1 MNDSHEDGRNAM
13 DQLDFDR
20 RPQRGGRGWI
30 VAAILLTAGIIIGF
44 VVASDLN
51 WMSNGHAVPDTS
63 SVPLARPVATAPQ
76 PPLSGGGGQTFVEIA
91 KAVKPAVVNIYA
103 TKTGGRGDGQQGV
116 PFDDP
121 FFRKFFG
128 DEFFRRFEQQPKD
141 RKERGLGSGV
151 IVESNGLIITNN
163 HVVGK
168 ADEIRVTLSD
178 KREFKAKLI
187 GTDPKTDVA
196 VVQIDATGLPTVAWA
211 DSDQLEVGEFVLAVG
226 NPFGLTQTVTLGIVS
241 ALGRAAGIAEYE
253 DFIQTDAA
261 INPGNSGG
269 ALVNVRGELVGINTA
284 IFSQSGGNMGIG
296 FAVPSN
302 MAKSIMGQLV
312 QTGKVVRGWLGVS
325 IQELT
330 PELASQFGLG
340 DTKGVLVSDVMDDS
354 PAKKA
359 GFERADVILE
369 YDGKP
374 MDSPTHLRN
383 AVAQTPVGKKVTVKI
398 IRDKK
403 PKTIDLTIGEQPKSM
418 GQSGEED
425 GGESATPTGI
435 LSGLDVHEL
444 NDDLAARYRLK
455 SGERGVIVVRVKP
468 GSQAEELGV
477 REGDII
483 LEVNRQAVTSL
494 KAYEKIAGK
503 LPKDQ
508 AVLILLKRQG
518 RTIYLTL
525 RP

>member
-1 MNDSHEDGRNAM
+1 MNQA
-13 DQLDFDR
+13 DFEHKATRGIR
-20 RPQRGGRGWI
+20 RWL
-30 VAAILLTAGIIIGF
+30 VAGTLLTVGIVIGV
-44 VVASDLN
+44 VVASDLG
-51 WMSNGHAVPDTS
+51 WLPTGHAVPDTS
-63 SVPLARPVATAPQ
+63 PIAPTLPIARPVSTAPQ
-76 PPLSGGGGQTFVEIA
+76 PVLGGGSQTFVDIA
-91 KAVKPAVVNIYA
+91 KSVKPAVVNIYA
-103 TKTGGRGDGQQGV
+103 TKSGRSEGSGTA

-121 FFRKFFG
+121 LFRKFFG
-128 DEFFRRFEQQPKD
+128 DEFFKKFEHPKE

-168 ADEIRVTLSD
+168 ADDIRVTLSD

-196 VVQIDATGLPTVAWA
+196 VVKIDATGLPTVAWA
-211 DSDQLEVGEFVLAVG
+211 DSDKLEVGEFVLAVG

-269 ALVNVRGELVGINTA
+269 ALVNVRAELVGINTA

-302 MAKSIMGQLV
+302 MAQSIMGQLV

-330 PELASQFGLG
+330 PELSSQFGITE
-340 DTKGVLVSDVMDDS
+340 TKGVLVSDVMDDS

-359 GFERADVILE
+359 GFERADVIIE
-369 YDGKP
+369 YDGKS

-383 AVAQTPVGKKVTVKI
+383 AVAQTAVGKKVVVKL

-403 PKTIDLTIGEQPKSM
+403 PKTIDLTIVEQPKSM
-418 GQSGEED
+418 SQSGDED
-425 GGESATPTGI
+425 GGDSATPTGR
-435 LSGLDVHEL
+435 LSSLDVRDLTEEL
-444 NDDLAARYRLK
+444 AGRYGLK
-455 SGERGVIVVRVKP
+455 SSERGVVIVRVKP
-468 GSQAEELGV
+468 GSTAEELGV
-477 REGDII
+477 REGDIV
-483 LEVNRQAVTSL
+483 LEVNRQAVTSV
-494 KAYEKIAGK
+494 KTFERIAGK

-508 AVLILLKRQG
+508 AVLLLLKRQG

>member
-1 MNDSHEDGRNAM
+1 M
-13 DQLDFDR
+13 DHIDFDHKSS
-20 RPQRGGRGWI
+20 QRSRKWL
-30 VAAILLTAGIIIGF
+30 VAATLMTAGIIIGF
-44 VVASDLN
+44 VIASDLG
-51 WMSNGHAVPDTS
+51 WLSNGHAVPDSS
-63 SVPLARPVATAPQ
+63 SVAQPPPIVRPVSTAPQ
-76 PPLSGGGGQTFVEIA
+76 PVLSGSNQTFVEIA
-91 KAVKPAVVNIYA
+91 KSVKPAVVNIYA
-103 TKTGGRGDGQQGV
+103 TKSGHSEGSGTA

-121 FFRKFFG
+121 LFRRFFG
-128 DEFFRRFEQQPKD
+128 DEFFRRFDQPKE
-141 RKERGLGSGV
+141 RKERGLGSGA
-151 IVESNGLIITNN
+151 IVDPNGLIITNN

-196 VVQIDATGLPTVAWA
+196 VVKIDASGLPTVNWA
-211 DSDQLEVGEFVLAVG
+211 DSDKLEVGEFVLAVG

-269 ALVNVRGELVGINTA
+269 PLVNVRGELVGINTA

-302 MAKSIMGQLV
+302 MALSIMNQLV

-330 PELASQFGLG
+330 PELASQFGITE
-340 DTKGVLVSDVMDDS
+340 TKGVLVSDVMDDS

-359 GFERADVILE
+359 GFERADVIVE

-383 AVAQTPVGKKVTVKI
+383 AVAQTPVGKKVTIKF

-403 PKTIDLTIGEQPKSM
+403 PKTVDLAIAEQPKSM
-418 GQSGEED
+418 SQNGETD
-425 GGESATPTGI
+425 GGESATPTGV
-435 LSGLDVHEL
+435 LSSLEVRDLTQEL
-444 NDDLAARYRLK
+444 ASRYGLK
-455 SGERGVIVVRVKP
+455 SSERGVVIVRVKS
-468 GSQAEELGV
+468 GSTAEELGV
-477 REGDII
+477 REGDIV
-483 LEVNRQAVTSL
+483 LEINRQAVASV
-494 KAYEKIAGK
+494 KVFERIAGK

-508 AVLILLKRQG
+508 AVLLLLKRQG

>member
-1 MNDSHEDGRNAM
+1 MN
-13 DQLDFDR
+13 QVDFEHKPPRGMR
-20 RPQRGGRGWI
+20 RWM
-30 VAAILLTAGIIIGF
+30 VAATLLTVGIVIGV
-44 VVASDLN
+44 VVASDLG
-51 WMSNGHAVPDTS
+51 WLPRGHAVPDAS
-63 SVPLARPVATAPQ
+63 SIVPTLPIARPVSTAPQ
-76 PPLSGGGGQTFVEIA
+76 PVLGGGNQTFVDIA
-91 KAVKPAVVNIYA
+91 KSVKPAVVNIYA
-103 TKTGGRGDGQQGV
+103 TKNGRSEGSGTA

-121 FFRKFFG
+121 LFRKFFG
-128 DEFFRRFEQQPKD
+128 DEFFKKFEHPKE

-196 VVQIDATGLPTVAWA
+196 VVKIDATGLPTVAWA
-211 DSDQLEVGEFVLAVG
+211 DSDKLEVGEFVLAVG

-302 MAKSIMGQLV
+302 MAQSIMGQLV

-330 PELASQFGLG
+330 PELSSQFGITE
-340 DTKGVLVSDVMDDS
+340 TKGVLVSDVMDDS

-359 GFERADVILE
+359 GFERADVIIE
-369 YDGKP
+369 YDGKS

-383 AVAQTPVGKKVTVKI
+383 AVAQTPVGKKVAVKL

-403 PKTIDLTIGEQPKSM
+403 PKTIDLTIVEQPKSM
-418 GQSGEED
+418 SQNGDED
-425 GGESATPTGI
+425 GGDAATPTGI
-435 LSGLDVHEL
+435 LSSLDVRDLTEEL
-444 NDDLAARYRLK
+444 AGRYGLK
-455 SGERGVIVVRVKP
+455 SSERGVVIVRVKP
-468 GSQAEELGV
+468 GSTAEELGV
-477 REGDII
+477 REGDIV
-483 LEVNRQAVTSL
+483 LEVNRQAVTSV
-494 KAYEKIAGK
+494 KTFERIAGK
-503 LPKDQ
+503 LSKDQ
-508 AVLILLKRQG
+508 AVLLLLKRQG

>member
-1 MNDSHEDGRNAM
+1 MMN
-13 DQLDFDR
+13 QLDQEQ
-20 RPQRGGRGWI
+20 RPPQGGRKWI
-30 VAAILLTAGIIIGF
+30 VTASLLTAGMIIGF
-44 VVASDLN
+44 VVASDLG
-51 WMSNGHAVPDTS
+51 WLPTGHAVPDAS
-63 SVPLARPVATAPQ
+63 SAPIARPVATAPQ
-76 PPLSGGGGQTFVEIA
+76 PILSGGGGQTFVEIA

-103 TKTGGRGDGQQGV
+103 SKSSGRGEGPHGGGL
-116 PFDDP
+116 DDP
-121 FFRKFFG
+121 LFRKFFG

-302 MAKSIMGQLV
+302 MARSIMGQLV

-325 IQELT
+325 IQDLT
-330 PELASQFGLG
+330 PELASQFGVSE
-340 DTKGVLVSDVMDDS
+340 TKGVLISDVMDDT

-359 GFERADVILE
+359 GFERADVIIE

-374 MDSPTHLRN
+374 MDSSAHLRN
-383 AVAQTPVGKKVTVKI
+383 AVAQTPVGKKVAVKI
-398 IRDKK
+398 LRDKQ
-403 PKTIDLTIGEQPKSM
+403 PKTIELTIAEQPKSM
-418 GQSGEED
+418 TRSGEED
-425 GGESATPTGI
+425 AGDSATPTGV
-435 LSGLDVHEL
+435 LSGLDVREL
-444 NDDLAARYRLK
+444 TEELTSRYGLK
-455 SGERGVIVVRVKP
+455 SGERGVVIVRVKP
-468 GSQAEELGV
+468 GSSAEELGV
-477 REGDII
+477 REGDMIMEI
-483 LEVNRQAVTSL
+483 NRQAVTSV
-494 KAYEKIAGK
+494 KAYERMAGK

-508 AVLILLKRQG
+508 SVLLLLKRQG

>member
-1 MNDSHEDGRNAM
+1 MNTMNQFESSPKP
-13 DQLDFDR
+13 
-20 RPQRGGRGWI
+20 PQGKKSW
-30 VAAILLTAGIIIGF
+30 VVTAALLTAGIIIGF
-44 VVASDLN
+44 VVASDLG
-51 WMSNGHAVPDTS
+51 WLSNGHAVPDSS
-63 SVPLARPVATAPQ
+63 SVAPPPPIVRPVSTAPQ
-76 PPLSGGGGQTFVEIA
+76 PILGGGAQTFVDIA
-91 KAVKPAVVNIYA
+91 KSVKPAVVNIYA
-103 TKTGGRGDGQQGV
+103 TKSGRGEGSGAT

-121 FFRKFFG
+121 LFRKFFG
-128 DEFFRRFEQQPKD
+128 DEFFRKFEHPKEK
-141 RKERGLGSGV
+141 KERGLGSGV
-151 IVESNGLIITNN
+151 IVDSNGLIITNN

-196 VVQIDATGLPTVAWA
+196 VVKIEATGLPSVPWA
-211 DSDQLEVGEFVLAVG
+211 DSDKLEVGEFVLAVG

-302 MAKSIMGQLV
+302 MAQSIMGQLV

-330 PELASQFGLG
+330 PELASQFGITE
-340 DTKGVLVSDVMDDS
+340 TKGVLVSDVMDDS

-359 GFERADVILE
+359 GFERADVIVE

-383 AVAQTPVGKKVTVKI
+383 AVAQTPVGKKVVVKI

-403 PKTIDLTIGEQPKSM
+403 TKTIDLTIVEQPKSM
-418 GQSGEED
+418 SQSGEED
-425 GGESATPTGI
+425 GGDSATPTGI
-435 LSGLDVHEL
+435 LSSVDVRDLNEEL
-444 NDDLAARYRLK
+444 AGRYGLK
-455 SGERGVIVVRVKP
+455 SSERGVVIVRVKP
-468 GSQAEELGV
+468 GSTAEELGV
-477 REGDII
+477 REGDIV
-483 LEVNRQAVTSL
+483 LEVNRQSVTSV
-494 KAYEKIAGK
+494 KAFERIANK

-508 AVLILLKRQG
+508 AVLLLLKRQG

>member
-1 MNDSHEDGRNAM
+1 MYRPDLG
-13 DQLDFDR
+13 QT
-20 RPQRGGRGWI
+20 PQRGGRNWI
-30 VAAILLTAGIIIGF
+30 VAATLLTVGMVIGF

-51 WMSNGHAVPDTS
+51 WLPTGHAVPDAS
-63 SVPLARPVATAPQ
+63 SVPIARPVATAPQ
-76 PPLSGGGGQTFVEIA
+76 PALPGGSGQTFVDIA

-103 TKTGGRGDGQQGV
+103 TKNTGRGEGPHAT

-121 FFRKFFG
+121 FFRRFFG
-128 DEFFRRFEQQPKD
+128 DEFFRKFEQQPKE

-187 GTDPKTDVA
+187 GTDPKTDIA
-196 VVQIDATGLPTVAWA
+196 VVRIDATGLPTVPWA
-211 DSDQLEVGEFVLAVG
+211 DSDRLEVGEFVLAVG

-269 ALVNVRGELVGINTA
+269 PLVNVRGELVGINTA

-302 MAKSIMGQLV
+302 MAQSIMGQLV

-325 IQELT
+325 IQDLT

-359 GFERADVILE
+359 GFERADVIVE

-374 MDSPTHLRN
+374 MDSPAHLRN
-383 AVAQTPVGKKVTVKI
+383 AVAQTAVGKKVTVKI

-403 PKTIDLTIGEQPKSM
+403 PKTIELTIAEQPKSM
-418 GQSGEED
+418 TQASEED
-425 GGESATPTGI
+425 GGESAAPTGV
-435 LSGLDVHEL
+435 LSGLDVREL
-444 NDDLAARYRLK
+444 TEELASRYGLK
-455 SGERGVIVVRVKP
+455 SSERGAVVVRVKP
-468 GSQAEELGV
+468 GTSAEEIGV
-477 REGDII
+477 REGDLIMEI
-483 LEVNRQAVTSL
+483 NREAVTSV

-503 LPKDQ
+503 LPKDHP
-508 AVLILLKRQG
+508 VLLLLKRQG

>member
-1 MNDSHEDGRNAM
+1 MN
-13 DQLDFDR
+13 QVDFERKPPRGMR
-20 RPQRGGRGWI
+20 RWM
-30 VAAILLTAGIIIGF
+30 VAATLLTVGIVIGF
-44 VVASDLN
+44 VVASDLG
-51 WMSNGHAVPDTS
+51 WLPAGHAVPDAS
-63 SVPLARPVATAPQ
+63 SIAPTLPVARPVSTAPQ
-76 PPLSGGGGQTFVEIA
+76 PVLGGGNQTFVDIA
-91 KAVKPAVVNIYA
+91 KSVKPAVVNIYA
-103 TKTGGRGDGQQGV
+103 TKSGRSEGSGTA

-121 FFRKFFG
+121 LFRKFFG
-128 DEFFRRFEQQPKD
+128 DEFFKKYEHPKE

-196 VVQIDATGLPTVAWA
+196 VVKIEATGLPTVAWA
-211 DSDQLEVGEFVLAVG
+211 DSDKLEVGEFVLAVG

-302 MAKSIMGQLV
+302 MAQSIMGQLV

-330 PELASQFGLG
+330 PELSSQFGITE
-340 DTKGVLVSDVMDDS
+340 TKGVLVSDVMDDS

-359 GFERADVILE
+359 GFERADVIIE
-369 YDGKP
+369 YDGKS

-383 AVAQTPVGKKVTVKI
+383 AVAQTAVGKKVVVKI

-403 PKTIDLTIGEQPKSM
+403 PKTIDLTIVEQPKSM
-418 GQSGEED
+418 SQSSDED
-425 GGESATPTGI
+425 GGDSATPTGI
-435 LSGLDVHEL
+435 LSSLDVREL
-444 NDDLAARYRLK
+444 TEELAGRFGLK
-455 SGERGVIVVRVKP
+455 SSERGVVIVRVKP
-468 GSQAEELGV
+468 GSTAEELGV
-477 REGDII
+477 REGDIV
-483 LEVNRQAVTSL
+483 LEVNRQAVTSV
-494 KAYEKIAGK
+494 KTFERIAGK

-508 AVLILLKRQG
+508 AVLLLLKRQG

>member
-1 MNDSHEDGRNAM
+1 MNRF
-13 DQLDFDR
+13 DFG
-20 RPQRGGRGWI
+20 PKSAHGGRSWI
-30 VAAILLTAGIIIGF
+30 LAATLLTAGMIIGF
-44 VVASDLN
+44 VVASDLG
-51 WMSNGHAVPDTS
+51 WLPTGHAVPDAVSTPPAP
-63 SVPLARPVATAPQ
+63 PLAKPVATTPQ
-76 PPLSGGGGQTFVEIA
+76 PILPGGGGQSFVEIA

-103 TKTGGRGDGQQGV
+103 TKSSGRGGGPQGM

-121 FFRKFFG
+121 FFRRFFG
-128 DEFFRRFEQQPKD
+128 DEFFRRFEQQPKE

-151 IVESNGLIITNN
+151 IVDPNGLIITNN

-187 GTDPKTDVA
+187 GNDPKSDIA
-196 VVQIDATGLPTVAWA
+196 VVRIDATGLPTVPWA
-211 DSDQLEVGEFVLAVG
+211 DSDKLEVGEFVLAIG

-302 MAKSIMGQLV
+302 MAQSIMTQLV

-330 PELASQFGLG
+330 PELASQFGVG

-359 GFERADVILE
+359 GFERADVIVE
-369 YDGKP
+369 YDGKS

-383 AVAQTPVGKKVTVKI
+383 AVAQTPVGKRVTVKI

-403 PKTIDLTIGEQPKSM
+403 PKTIELTIAEQPKSM
-418 GQSGEED
+418 AQGGEE
-425 GGESATPTGI
+425 ESDESTTPSGV
-435 LSGLDVHEL
+435 LSSLEVREL
-444 NDDLAARYRLK
+444 NEELAGRYGLK
-455 SGERGVIVVRVKP
+455 ASERGVVVVRVRP
-468 GSQAEELGV
+468 GSTAEELGV

-483 LEVNRQAVTSL
+483 VEVNRQAVPSV
-494 KAYEKIAGK
+494 KAYERIASK

-508 AVLILLKRQG
+508 SVLLLLKRQG

>member
-1 MNDSHEDGRNAM
+1 MNQA
-13 DQLDFDR
+13 DFEHKPPRGMR
-20 RPQRGGRGWI
+20 RWM
-30 VAAILLTAGIIIGF
+30 VAATLLTVGIVIGF
-44 VVASDLN
+44 VVASDLG
-51 WMSNGHAVPDTS
+51 WLPAGHAVPDAS
-63 SVPLARPVATAPQ
+63 SIAPTLPIARPVSTAPQ
-76 PPLSGGGGQTFVEIA
+76 PVLGGGNQTFVDIA
-91 KAVKPAVVNIYA
+91 KSVKPAVVNIYA
-103 TKTGGRGDGQQGV
+103 TKSGRSEGSGTA

-121 FFRKFFG
+121 LFRKFFG
-128 DEFFRRFEQQPKD
+128 DEFFKKFEHPKE

-196 VVQIDATGLPTVAWA
+196 VVKIDATGLPTVAWA
-211 DSDQLEVGEFVLAVG
+211 DSDKLEVGEFVLAVG

-302 MAKSIMGQLV
+302 MAQSIMGQLV

-330 PELASQFGLG
+330 PELSSQFGITE
-340 DTKGVLVSDVMDDS
+340 TKGVLVSDVMDDS

-359 GFERADVILE
+359 GFERADVIIE
-369 YDGKP
+369 YDGKS

-383 AVAQTPVGKKVTVKI
+383 AVAQTPVGKKVAVKL

-403 PKTIDLTIGEQPKSM
+403 PKTIDLTIVEQPKSM
-418 GQSGEED
+418 SQNGDED
-425 GGESATPTGI
+425 GGDAATPTGI
-435 LSGLDVHEL
+435 LSSLDVRDLTEEL
-444 NDDLAARYRLK
+444 AGRYGLK
-455 SGERGVIVVRVKP
+455 SSERGVVIVRVKP
-468 GSQAEELGV
+468 GSTAEELGV
-477 REGDII
+477 REGDIV
-483 LEVNRQAVTSL
+483 LEVNRQAVTSV
-494 KAYEKIAGK
+494 KTFERIAGK
-503 LPKDQ
+503 LSKDQ
-508 AVLILLKRQG
+508 AVLLLLKRQG

>member
-1 MNDSHEDGRNAM
+1 MM
-13 DQLDFDR
+13 T
-20 RPQRGGRGWI
+20 
-30 VAAILLTAGIIIGF
+30 AALLTAGIIIGF
-44 VVASDLN
+44 VIASDLG
-51 WMSNGHAVPDTS
+51 WLSNGHAVPDS
-63 SVPLARPVATAPQ
+63 ASVTPPPPIVRPVSTAPQ
-76 PPLSGGGGQTFVEIA
+76 PILGGGNQTFVDIA
-91 KAVKPAVVNIYA
+91 KSVKPAVVNIYA
-103 TKTGGRGDGQQGV
+103 TKSGRGDGAGTT

-121 FFRKFFG
+121 LFRKFFG
-128 DEFFRRFEQQPKD
+128 DEFFRKFEHPKEK
-141 RKERGLGSGV
+141 KERGLGSGV
-151 IVESNGLIITNN
+151 IVEPSGLIITNN

-196 VVQIDATGLPTVAWA
+196 VVKIEATGLPSVPWA
-211 DSDQLEVGEFVLAVG
+211 DSDKLEVGEFVLAVG

-302 MAKSIMGQLV
+302 MAQSIMGQLV

-330 PELASQFGLG
+330 PELGSQFGITE
-340 DTKGVLVSDVMDDS
+340 TKGVLVSDVMDDS

-359 GFERADVILE
+359 GFERADVIVE

-383 AVAQTPVGKKVTVKI
+383 AVAQTPVGKKVVVKI

-403 PKTIDLTIGEQPKSM
+403 AKTIDLTIVEQPKSM
-418 GQSGEED
+418 SQSGEED
-425 GGESATPTGI
+425 GGDSATPTGI
-435 LSGLDVHEL
+435 LSSLDVRDLNEEL
-444 NDDLAARYRLK
+444 ASRYGLK
-455 SGERGVIVVRVKP
+455 SSERGVVIVRVK
-468 GSQAEELGV
+468 SSSTAEELGV
-477 REGDII
+477 REGDIV
-483 LEVNRQAVTSL
+483 LEVNRQTVTSV
-494 KAYEKIAGK
+494 KVFERIANK

-508 AVLILLKRQG
+508 AVLLLLKRQG